1 MILYIAKN
9 KNEEVYLHREEPA
22 YNDEL
27 EGWYSTPNMINITN
41 QFPEFDIM
49 SYTDKP
55 IKVEIK
61 LGRV

>member
-9 KNEEVYLHREEPA
+9 KNEEVYLHTKEPT
-22 YNDEL
+22 YDDEL

-49 SYTDKP
+49 SYTDEP

>member
-9 KNEEVYLHREEPA
+9 KNEEVYLHTEEPV
-22 YNDEL
+22 YDDEL
-27 EGWYSTPNMINITN
+27 ECWYSTPNMINITN

-61 LGRV
+61 LGTI

>member
-9 KNEEVYLHREEPA
+9 KNGEVYLHTEEPA
-22 YNDEL
+22 YDDEL

-41 QFPEFDIM
+41 QFSEFDIM

>member
-1 MILYIAKN
+1 MIGYVAKD
-9 KNEEVYLHREEPA
+9 KNEEIYFHRDKPT
-22 YNDEL
+22 YDNEL
-27 EGWYSTPNMINITN
+27 EGWYSYLGTINITR
-41 QFPEFDIM
+41 QFPEFNSM

>member
-9 KNEEVYLHREEPA
+9 KNEEVYLYTEEPA
-22 YNDEL
+22 YDDEL

>member
-1 MILYIAKN
+1 MILYISKN
-9 KNEEVYLHREEPA
+9 KNEEVYLHTEEAA
-22 YNDEL
+22 YDDEL

-61 LGRV
+61 LGRI

>member
-9 KNEEVYLHREEPA
+9 KNEEVYLHTEEPT
-22 YNDEL
+22 YDDKL
-27 EGWYSTPNMINITN
+27 EGWYSTPNMINVTN

>member
-1 MILYIAKN
+1 MVLYVAKN
-9 KNEEVYLHREEPA
+9 KNGEVYFHTEKPA
-22 YNDEL
+22 YDDKL
-27 EGWYSTPNMINITN
+27 EGWYSYLGTINITR
-41 QFPEFDIM
+41 QFPEFNSM

>member
-9 KNEEVYLHREEPA
+9 KNEEVYLHAEEPV
-22 YNDEL
+22 YNNEL